1 MVTKSDVSVQPLG
14 DVTATVSDPLW
25 QSGNYLHY
33 DNEFFQWKKAYLATK
48 LVLKLNVGVKMG
60 IKLTT
65 QQLK

>member
-1 MVTKSDVSVQPLG
+1 MCQSNHWVMWQPLFL
-14 DVTATVSDPLW
+14 TL
-25 QSGNYLHY
+25 SGNYLHY